1 MNKTITEVE
10 KNSLEEI
17 NIRTTEA
24 EEQINNL
31 EDKMVEIIVMN
42 KIKKRRKKRNENS
55 LRDLWNNITCISI
68 QIILLPEEEK
78 EMA

>member
-1 MNKTITEVE
+1 
-10 KNSLEEI
+10 
-17 NIRTTEA
+17 
-24 EEQINNL
+24 
-31 EDKMVEIIVMN
+31 MVEIIVMN

-55 LRDLWNNITCISI
+55 LRDLWNNITCINI